1 MIDEP
6 FDNVADYAA
15 QAREFLVKGR
25 EYLAAGDLH
34 QASEKGWGAAAHIA
48 KAVALAQGWQYSQHS
63 HFHRVMDRAGGL
75 VDGNGDYLAFLHG
88 RAEIL
93 HVNFYAL
100 KRDLDA
106 GRISRD
112 LEFMGEL
119 VELLAPLAGQAR
131 EE

>member
-25 EYLAAGDLH
+25 EYLAAGDLP
-34 QASEKGWGAAAHIA
+34 QASEKGWGAAAHMA

-63 HFHRVMDRAGGL
+63 HFHRVMNQAREMI
-75 VDGNGDYLAFLHG
+75 GDEYLSFLHG

-93 HVNFYAL
+93 HVNICEM
-100 KRDLDA
+100 KQDLDA

-112 LEFMGEL
+112 LECMGEL
-119 VELLAPLAGQAR
+119 VDLLAPLAG
-131 EE
+131 